1 MWDEIITEVRKHPK
15 LQGKEPPEALLVASG
30 DPWERDAQQVK
41 ALQAFLAENGL
52 EMPEELLPY
61 SERGKLAEWIRR
73 SAGQSARRAK
83 EAKA

>member
-15 LQGKEPPEALLVASG
+15 LQGKELPEALLVASG

-41 ALQAFLAENGL
+41 ALQAFLSENGL
-52 EMPEELLPY
+52 ELPVELMPY
-61 SERGKLAEWIRR
+61 AEREKLAEWLRR
-73 SAGQSARRAK
+73 SAGQSARRVK